1 MLNNL
6 IARFLQQHTAPEHAK
21 LGKRGEEKACAYLKQ
36 QQYAIL
42 ERNWKSHPYE
52 IDIICFDKTNKELVF
67 VEVKTRRDSDEAR
80 SFEAFTPKKQRSIIK
95 GAKQYIA
102 QKQCWDTPCRFDLI
116 CINGDTL
123 NVEHF
128 SNVITEQYSK

>member
-1 MLNNL
+1 MLRNL
-6 IARFLQQHTAPEHAK
+6 ITRFLQQQTASKHAK
-21 LGKRGEEKACAYLKQ
+21 LGKKGEEKACSYLKQ
-36 QQYAIL
+36 QNYTIL

-52 IDIICFDKTNKELVF
+52 IDIICVDKANKELVF
-67 VEVKTRRDSDEAR
+67 VEVKTRQDSDEAR

-95 GAKQYIA
+95 GAEQYLA
-102 QKQCWDTPCRFDLI
+102 QKECWDTPCRFDLI

-128 SNVITEQYSK
+128 SNVITR

>member
-1 MLNNL
+1 MLKDL
-6 IARFLQQHTAPEHAK
+6 IHRFLQQHTAPERAK
-21 LGKRGEEKACAYLKQ
+21 LGERGEEKACAYLKQ
-36 QQYAIL
+36 QNYTIL

-52 IDIICFDKTNKELVF
+52 IDIICKDKTNEELVF
-67 VEVKTRRDSDEAR
+67 VEVKTRQDRDEAR
-80 SFEAFTPKKQRSIIK
+80 SFEAFTQKKQRNIIK
-95 GAKQYIA
+95 GAQRYIT

-128 SNVITEQYSK
+128 SNVITR

>member
-1 MLNNL
+1 MLKDL
-6 IARFLQQHTAPEHAK
+6 INRFLRQYTAPEKAN
-21 LGKRGEEKACAYLKQ
+21 LGKKGEEKACSYLKEQ
-36 QQYAIL
+36 NYTIL

-52 IDIICFDKTNKELVF
+52 IDIICKDKTNEELVF
-67 VEVKTRRDSDEAR
+67 VEVKTRKDSDEAR

-95 GAKQYIA
+95 GAQRYMT

-128 SNVITEQYSK
+128 SNVITQ

>member
-1 MLNNL
+1 MLNML
-6 IARFLQQHTAPEHAK
+6 ISRFLRKNTAPEHAK
-21 LGKRGEEKACAYLKQ
+21 LGKKGEEKASAYLKQ
-36 QQYAIL
+36 QNYTIL

-52 IDIICFDKTNKELVF
+52 IDIICLDKTNKELVF
-67 VEVKTRRDSDEAR
+67 VEVKTRRDSDEER
-80 SFEAFTPKKQRSIIK
+80 SFEAFTPKKQRNIIK
-95 GAKQYIA
+95 GAERYIT

-128 SNVITEQYSK
+128 SNVITL